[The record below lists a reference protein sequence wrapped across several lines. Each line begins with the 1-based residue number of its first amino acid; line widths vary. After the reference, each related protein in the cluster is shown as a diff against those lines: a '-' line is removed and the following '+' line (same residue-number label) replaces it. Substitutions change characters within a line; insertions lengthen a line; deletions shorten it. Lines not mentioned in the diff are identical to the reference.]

1 MTFFQ
6 QTKISLHERTS
17 ESNLRR
23 AFQEARNRH
32 TVSRGDPGLLHSSH
46 RHQLLAVNRY
56 SRVCFGRAVSDQ
68 LSRFFCFPDRV
79 EHNQPIFL
87 VTLVDRSCVTSV
99 SAAAVDLEAIKIR
112 LRYGLRGLSF
122 FGMIEPAYYANLEQG
137 IYPQRRCISWHLH
150 ALVWGISQRK
160 LRALLR
166 ALQASGRYVAVV
178 PGLKAVDVREVQP
191 GDLPT
196 VVGYI
201 LKSPW
206 SAYRVTKYVAD
217 QRGYLLRDADGKE
230 RPFYLQGKS
239 QLRPG
244 QRVTLFHLLK
254 SFYLD
259 KLSVAGGEGAPLL
272 ARAKRLALSTHQ

>member
-1 MTFFQ
+1 MRSRKRVTVTPLAEATQ
-6 QTKISLHERTS
+6 DCSIRLTGISCWRSTVIRESASGERCLTNS
-17 ESNLRR
+17 PGFSVFRT
-23 AFQEARNRH
+23 AWSTTNRF
-32 TVSRGDPGLLHSSH
+32 SS
-46 RHQLLAVNRY
+46 
-56 SRVCFGRAVSDQ
+56 S
-68 LSRFFCFPDRV
+68 PWWI
-79 EHNQPIFL
+79 E
-87 VTLVDRSCVTSV
+87 SCVTSV
-99 SAAAVDLEAIKIR
+99 SAAAVDIEAIKIR

-122 FGMIEPAYYANLEQG
+122 FGLIEPAYYANLEQG

-166 ALQASGRYVAVV
+166 ALQAAGRYAAVV
-178 PGLKAVDVREVQP
+178 PGLKAVDVREVQQ

-239 QLRPG
+239 KLQPG
-244 QRVTLFHLLK
+244 QRITLFHLLK

-272 ARAKRLALSTHQ
+272 AAR